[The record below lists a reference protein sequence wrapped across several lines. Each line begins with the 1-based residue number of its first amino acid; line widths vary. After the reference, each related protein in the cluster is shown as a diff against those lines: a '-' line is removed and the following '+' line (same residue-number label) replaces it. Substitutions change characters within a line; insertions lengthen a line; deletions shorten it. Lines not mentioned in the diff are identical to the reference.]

1 MCHILVVQQRIM
13 IHQISLKHGR
23 YVINI
28 RVHNVSLELHKIKGV
43 PYIVEIVL
51 CATLCRCNHY
61 LDIGDPNIFRPFG
74 FLVLN
79 DL

>member
-13 IHQISLKHGR
+13 IHQISLKRGR

-28 RVHNVSLELHKIKGV
+28 RVHNVSLELHTINGV

-51 CATLCRCNHY
+51 CPTLCRFNHY
-61 LDIGDPNIFRPFG
+61 LDIGDLGNLV
-74 FLVLN
+74 FLLSKT
-79 DL
+79 